1 MLTRLKTRL
10 RKGSAELEIGPLSI
24 RDVRPV
30 RALNAGSATNK
41 ANRLVLRGDADGR
54 PVKIYE
60 AASAEHADFIE
71 RVSRRAA
78 ETLRFPEVLARSGRF
93 LVCSWTEGE
102 PLSGGRIGT
111 GTLQK
116 LVELQSSLHALDI
129 ESAHESGF
137 DYWHNVIEPRFR
149 RAADLVSQTAVAER
163 AIATV
168 ESWRAAAVPTIN
180 HPDLSLDNVV
190 LTTVGDHVPID
201 NELLYR
207 GPGAFMD
214 ILNTMNSLPKQHR
227 AAYLDAYQ
235 RTAGTRAL
243 PEAEVARA
251 FWLAR
256 RAGSFFVAGQLAQLT
271 ASFETTADDDL
282 LSALPAA

>member
-1 MLTRLKTRL
+1 MLTRLKRRL

-60 AASAEHADFIE
+60 AASAAHADFIE
-71 RVSRRAA
+71 RVSHRGAD
-78 ETLRFPEVLARSGRF
+78 TLRFPEVFARSGRF
-93 LVCSWTEGE
+93 LVCSWMEGE

-111 GTLQK
+111 DTLQK

-129 ESAHESGF
+129 GPAHESGF
-137 DYWHNVIEPRFR
+137 DYWRDVIAPRFR
-149 RAADLVSQTAVAER
+149 RAADLMSETPAAER
-163 AIATV
+163 AIAV
-168 ESWRAAAVPTIN
+168 VDEWRAATAPTIN
-180 HPDLSLDNVV
+180 HPDLSLDNVIQ
-190 LTTVGDHVPID
+190 TTAGNHVPID

-214 ILNTMNSLPKQHR
+214 ILNTMNSLPKRHR
-227 AAYLDAYQ
+227 AAYLDAYEQ
-235 RTAGTRAL
+235 TAGARAL
-243 PEAEVARA
+243 PEAEVAKA

-271 ASFETTADDDL
+271 EAFETADDDL
-282 LSALPAA
+282 LSAFPAS